1 MPSIRP
7 LTLLLALAATPLFA
21 ACAATSSDDDASS
34 DAVNEDEIV
43 GAKVETFRLYGEPN
57 AKPSA
62 FCDMHTR
69 LDLKTASNGNRY
81 ATLSEALSP
90 GSACEIAV
98 IPNPRTYRLKKT
110 SDSCGS
116 TIYSATAR
124 TKDGAWALELTDHRG
139 RICEDLVPAQIITKE
154 TKPGVDHPV
163 VSYSLDRPSK
173 ITMEGDLIRTFGL
186 GGENTG
192 KSIGGPEGFFE
203 LVLDDAQSAK
213 FVAGRKARVS
223 GTIVTLS
230 GVETENR
237 LAIDADELLVCPA
250 AGTINC
256 MPIVSPEA
264 APYCGAAARAFYET
278 CPGVTFVD

>member
-1 MPSIRP
+1 MISTRP
-7 LTLLLALAATPLFA
+7 LALLLALSASALVA
-21 ACAATSSDDDASS
+21 GCAATADDDSAPS
-34 DAVNEDEIV
+34 DSVSEEEIV
-43 GAKVETFRLYGEPN
+43 GAKVETFRMYGEPN

-81 ATLSEALSP
+81 ATLSEELSP

-116 TIYSATAR
+116 SIYSAAAR

-139 RICEDLVPAQIITKE
+139 RTCKDLVPAQIISKE

-163 VSYSLDRPSK
+163 LSYSLDLPSK

-213 FVAGRKARVS
+213 FVAGRKARVT
-223 GTIVTLS
+223 GAIVTLS

-264 APYCGAAARAFYET
+264 APYCASGKRDFYET